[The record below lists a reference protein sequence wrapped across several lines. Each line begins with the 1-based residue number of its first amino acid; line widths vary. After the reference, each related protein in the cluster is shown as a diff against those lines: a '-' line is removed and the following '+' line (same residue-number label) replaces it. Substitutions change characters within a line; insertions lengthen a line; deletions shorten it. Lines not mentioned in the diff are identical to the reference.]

1 MNSRGPATGGK
12 SAMADSARDPAP
24 ILDIAHLSAQTCGDQ
39 ALQREILALFIAQ
52 TGEILATLGD
62 PAAAPPAARAD
73 LIHKLIGSAR
83 AIGAFDLVATAEAAE
98 AGLGAG
104 HSAPRALQ
112 DLPAAGERALA
123 AVQAHLAVLAAR
135 GD

>member
-39 ALQREILALFIAQ
+39 ALQREILALFIGQ

-62 PAAAPPAARAD
+62 PAALPAARAD

-83 AIGAFDLVATAEAAE
+83 AIGAFDLVAVAEAAE
-98 AGLGAG
+98 AGFRAG
-104 HSAPRALQ
+104 HSAPSAFQ
-112 DLPAAGERALA
+112 NLPAAGERAVA